1 MIVNKEL
8 QGYTLSSYLFNMSCG
23 LGMEKLEDFD
33 KQLDEQLTTLANQ
46 IQQLEAQLNTAKN
59 TYLKVLGAK
68 EFSASL
74 IKEATPADDDAAAA
88 VVPEASGD

>member
-1 MIVNKEL
+1 
-8 QGYTLSSYLFNMSCG
+8 MSCG

-33 KQLDEQLTTLANQ
+33 KQLDEQVTNLQTQ
-46 IQQLEAQLNTAKN
+46 IQQLEAQLTTAKN

-68 EFSASL
+68 ELSTSL
-74 IKEATPADDDAAAA
+74 IKEATPDDDAVAA

>member
-1 MIVNKEL
+1 MIVNKEF

-23 LGMEKLEDFD
+23 LEIEKLKDFD
-33 KQLDEQLTTLANQ
+33 KQLDEQATKLTNQ
-46 IQQLEAQLNTAKN
+46 IQQLEAQLTTAKN

-68 EFSASL
+68 EFATSL
-74 IKEATPADDDAAAA
+74 IKEATPAEDAVAA

>member
-1 MIVNKEL
+1 
-8 QGYTLSSYLFNMSCG
+8 MSCG
-23 LGMEKLEDFD
+23 LEMEKLEDFD

-46 IQQLEAQLNTAKN
+46 IQQLEAQLTTAKN

-68 EFSASL
+68 EFSTSL
-74 IKEATPADDDAAAA
+74 IKEATPADDAVAA